1 MSILSIKMSISSTWH
16 TISPKTMRYNGTIL
30 ILKMKIRSLDTGN
43 IATELSHHGFRRVGD
58 YGINL
63 DVEPQQNLS
72 FFLHNQ
78 PYRLAE
84 GRLLLVHNGAIDL
97 EIDLVEHHLLA
108 GHIAVAMPDSLAMVS
123 AFSSDTRISIMTF
136 KHLPT
141 DFLGQDGF
149 VARCDKAAL
158 ERIAAYC
165 DLILH
170 NLSLG
175 GERTGI
181 LTRLFETLLMDVMT
195 LRSDSSAMPVDQM
208 MHRFLQLL
216 AREGREKHPIAFY
229 ADRLCVSAGYVSMFV
244 KRNSGLTVLQWI
256 DRALVREAKVL
267 LHHTQ
272 MPVSEIAEK
281 LGFATPSFFIRFFRQ
296 QTGQTPLQYRKQ
308 G

>member
-1 MSILSIKMSISSTWH
+1 
-16 TISPKTMRYNGTIL
+16 
-30 ILKMKIRSLDTGN
+30 MKIRNLDTGK
-43 IATELSHHGFRRVGD
+43 IAAELSHHGFRRVGE
-58 YGINL
+58 YGINF

-72 FFLHNQ
+72 FFLQNQ

-84 GRLLLVHNGAIDL
+84 GRLLLVHNGTVDL
-97 EIDLVEHHLLA
+97 EIDLVEYHLSA
-108 GHIAVAMPDSLAMVS
+108 GYVAVAMPDSLAMVS

-136 KHLPT
+136 KHLPV
-141 DFLGQDGF
+141 DGFEQDGF

-158 ERIAAYC
+158 ERMAAYR

-181 LTRLFETLLMDVMT
+181 LTRLFEALLLEVMV
-195 LRSDSSAMPVDQM
+195 LRSDSSAMPADQM

-229 ADRLCVSAGYVSMFV
+229 ADRLCVSASYVSMFV
-244 KRNSGLTVLQWI
+244 KRYSGLTALQWI

-272 MPVSEIAEK
+272 MSVSEIAEK

-296 QTGQTPLQYRKQ
+296 QTGRTPLQYRKQ

>member
-1 MSILSIKMSISSTWH
+1 
-16 TISPKTMRYNGTIL
+16 MRYNDTIPTS
-30 ILKMKIRSLDTGN
+30 KMKIRSLDTGN
-43 IATELSHHGFRRVGD
+43 IATELSHHGFRQVGD

-63 DVEPQQNLS
+63 DVEPQRNLS
-72 FFLHNQ
+72 FFLQNQ

-84 GRLLLVHNGAIDL
+84 GRLILVHSGTIDL
-97 EIDLVEHHLLA
+97 EIDLVEHHLSA
-108 GHIAVAMPDSLAMVS
+108 GCLAVAMPDSLAIVS
-123 AFSSDTRISIMTF
+123 AFSNDTRISIMTF

-141 DFLGQDGF
+141 DDFGQEGF
-149 VARCDKAAL
+149 VARCDKATL

-165 DLILH
+165 DLILR

-181 LTRLFETLLMDVMT
+181 LTRLFETMLLDVMT
-195 LRSDSSAMPVDQM
+195 LRSDFSAMPADQM

-216 AREGREKHPIAFY
+216 AKEGRVKHPIAFY

-244 KRNSGLTVLQWI
+244 KRNSGLTALQWI

-281 LGFATPSFFIRFFRQ
+281 IGFATSSFFIRFFRQ

-308 G
+308 R

>member
-1 MSILSIKMSISSTWH
+1 
-16 TISPKTMRYNGTIL
+16 MRYNSINSIT
-30 ILKMKIRSLDTGN
+30 KMTIRSLDTGN

-63 DVEPQQNLS
+63 DVEPQQNIS
-72 FFLHNQ
+72 FFLQNQ

-84 GRLLLVHNGAIDL
+84 GRLLLVHSGAIDL
-97 EIDLVEHHLLA
+97 EIDLVEYHLSS

-123 AFSSDTRISIMTF
+123 AFSSDTRISILTF
-136 KHLPT
+136 KHLPVD
-141 DFLGQDGF
+141 DFGQDGF
-149 VARCDKAAL
+149 VAHCDKAAL
-158 ERIAAYC
+158 ERIATYC
-165 DLILH
+165 DLILL

-181 LTRLFETLLMDVMT
+181 LTRLFETLLLDVMA
-195 LRSDSSAMPVDQM
+195 LRNDSSAMPADQM

-216 AREGREKHPIAFY
+216 AKDGRVKHPIAYY
-229 ADRLCVSAGYVSMFV
+229 ADRLCVTTGYVSMMV
-244 KRNSGLTVLQWI
+244 KRHSGLTALQWI

-272 MPVSEIAEK
+272 MPVAEVAET

>member
-1 MSILSIKMSISSTWH
+1 MT
-16 TISPKTMRYNGTIL
+16 
-30 ILKMKIRSLDTGN
+30 IRSLDTGN
-43 IATELSHHGFRRVGD
+43 MATELSHHGFRRVGE

-72 FFLHNQ
+72 FFLQNQ

-84 GRLLLVHNGAIDL
+84 GRLLMVHSGTIDL
-97 EIDLVEHHLLA
+97 EIDLVEYHLSA
-108 GHIAVAMPDSLAMVS
+108 GDVAVAMPGSLAMVS
-123 AFSSDTRISIMTF
+123 GFSSDTRISIMTF
-136 KHLPT
+136 KHLPV
-141 DFLGQDGF
+141 DGFEQDGF

-158 ERIAAYC
+158 ARIAAYC

-175 GERTGI
+175 VERTGI
-181 LTRLFETLLMDVMT
+181 LSRLFESLLLDVIS
-195 LRSDSSAMPVDQM
+195 LRSDSPAMPADQM

-216 AREGREKHPIAFY
+216 AKEGRVKHPIAFY

-244 KRNSGLTVLQWI
+244 KRHSGLTALQWI

-272 MPVSEIAEK
+272 MPVAEVAEK
-281 LGFATPSFFIRFFRQ
+281 LGFATPSFFISFFRQ
-296 QTGQTPLQYRKQ
+296 QTGQTPLQYRKR

>member
-1 MSILSIKMSISSTWH
+1 MHS
-16 TISPKTMRYNGTIL
+16 GT
-30 ILKMKIRSLDTGN
+30 
-43 IATELSHHGFRRVGD
+43 
-58 YGINL
+58 
-63 DVEPQQNLS
+63 
-72 FFLHNQ
+72 
-78 PYRLAE
+78 
-84 GRLLLVHNGAIDL
+84 IDL
-97 EIDLVEHHLLA
+97 EIDLVEHHLSA
-108 GHIAVAMPDSLAMVS
+108 RHIAVAMPDSLAMVS
-123 AFSSDTRISIMTF
+123 AFSSDTRISILTF
-136 KHLPT
+136 KYLPT

-181 LTRLFETLLMDVMT
+181 LTRLYETLLLDVMT
-195 LRSDSSAMPVDQM
+195 LRNDSSAMPADQM

-216 AREGREKHPIAFY
+216 TKEGRTKHPIGFY
-229 ADRLCVSAGYVSMFV
+229 ADRLCVSPNYMSALV
-244 KRNSGLTVLQWI
+244 KRESGLTVLQWI
-256 DRALVREAKVL
+256 DRALIREAKVL

-272 MPVSEIAEK
+272 MSVSEIAEK